1 MADTCIFIQQ
11 EKQGSDFDF
20 SQWGEDII
28 YISAITASELL
39 VGVHRAN
46 NEARRIRRTV
56 FVDAILAHMPILD
69 FTLEV
74 ARLHAELYAHLAQQG
89 NLIGSH
95 DLIIAATALAHDCT
109 LLTANRNEFIR
120 VPGLKLASP

>member
-11 EKQGSDFDF
+11 EKQGGNFDL

-56 FVDAILAHMPILD
+56 FVDAILAQMPILD
-69 FTLEV
+69 FTLE
-74 ARLHAELYAHLAQQG
+74 
-89 NLIGSH
+89 IGFRCKDFNKLKNNYS
-95 DLIIAATALAHDCT
+95 
-109 LLTANRNEFIR
+109 FIFMPQYR
-120 VPGLKLASP
+120 IDFQ